1 MAVTL
6 VLSQGDLGGRQIA
19 LAKGDSDLS
28 SLLSTRG
35 PCLPTLIKDLNGV
48 ITRTELCIR
57 GWSKSRAIMEGT
69 GEEKKMAS
77 T

>member
-1 MAVTL
+1 MSRHRVT
-6 VLSQGDLGGRQIA
+6 GGRRTA
-19 LAKGDSDLS
+19 LAKGDSGLS
-28 SLLSTRG
+28 SLFSTRG

-57 GWSKSRAIMEGT
+57 GWSESRAVVEGN
-69 GEEKKMAS
+69 GEGKKVAS